1 MLAFD
6 SRWAAYDATSV
17 ANQFIIEYMPSAK
30 GEHVKVYLYGLM
42 LCAQRRE
49 DATVSVIAH
58 DLEMAEEDV
67 QAAFRHWEY
76 AGLVERVRDEG
87 GEYRYIHPI
96 WRSFMA
102 GERGEDAAFQAFME
116 DLYAAFGGQRDLHG
130 AEKRKALEWVE
141 ELRLPPEVV
150 LVLVKHLISTQGMNF
165 RFGGKNPER
174 LAQLLADGKAA
185 TVDDALEILSQDQEI
200 ERGAAEVLRRFR
212 LRRQPSQDETD
223 LYRKWRRDWGFSR
236 EAIIAACAETV
247 KGSPNFAYLDGI
259 LSGIRARAGAADADA
274 VRRDQ
279 QETDQVH
286 EFLRSLG
293 AQGVALS
300 EGTRAVY
307 RELRGLYPHEVL
319 LTAARECAVQGKG
332 LDETELLLRSWKSRG
347 LETAEAV
354 DAYLRPYHA
363 RRALLQ
369 KLGDQWGLRRAPQ
382 GKAHHDM
389 AQKWL
394 ETYGFSEEL
403 IIHCA
408 AWSADAD
415 KNMPYLDKLLT
426 ALHEAGVRDI
436 AGADAQRA
444 RYKASPAAQPGR
456 PEKKVTAQ
464 QYEQRDYSQKAPT
477 PLPDWLLQGMKE
489 MEHTDV

>member
-49 DATVSVIAH
+49 DASVEVIAH
-58 DLEMAEEDV
+58 DLEMNEEDV

-102 GERGEDAAFQAFME
+102 GERGEDPAFQAFME
-116 DLYAAFGGQRDLHG
+116 GLYAAFGGQRDLHG

-174 LAQLLADGKAA
+174 LAQLLADEKAV
-185 TVDDALEILSQDQEI
+185 TVDDALEILARDQDI
-200 ERGAAEVLRRFR
+200 EDGVREVLRRFR
-212 LRRQPSQDETD
+212 LRRQPSQDEVD

-236 EAIIAACAETV
+236 EAILAACAETV
-247 KGSPNFAYLDGI
+247 KGSPNLAYLDGV
-259 LSGIRARAGAADADA
+259 LSGIRARAGAADTDA

-279 QETDQVH
+279 EESEQIH
-286 EFLRSLG
+286 AFLRTLG
-293 AQGVALS
+293 APGVTLN
-300 EGTRAVY
+300 EGTRAAY
-307 RELRGLYPHEVL
+307 RELRRLYPHEVL
-319 LTAARECAVQGKG
+319 LAAARECATQGKG
-332 LDETELLLRSWKSRG
+332 LDDAELLLRSWKARG
-347 LETAEAV
+347 LETAGDVE
-354 DAYLRPYHA
+354 AYLRPYHA

-369 KLGDQWGLRRAPQ
+369 KLGEAWGKRAPQ
-382 GKAHHDM
+382 GRAHHDM

-394 ETYGFSEEL
+394 ETYGFPEEL
-403 IIHCA
+403 ILHCA
-408 AWSADAD
+408 AWSADAER
-415 KNMPYLDKLLT
+415 NMPYLDKLLT
-426 ALHEAGVRDI
+426 ALHELGVRDV
-436 AGADAQRA
+436 AGAEAQRA
-444 RYKASPAAQPGR
+444 RYRAAQGAPASR
-456 PEKKVTAQ
+456 PERRVSAQ
-464 QYEQRDYSQKAPT
+464 QYEQRDYSQKAPA
-477 PLPDWLLQGMKE
+477 PMPDWLIEGMKE
-489 MEHTDV
+489 MEHIDV

>member
-17 ANQFIIEYMPSAK
+17 ANQFIIEFMPSAK

-49 DATVSVIAH
+49 DATVAAIAH
-58 DLEMAEEDV
+58 DLEMTEEDV

-76 AGLVERVRDEG
+76 AGLVERVRDDG

-102 GERGEDAAFQAFME
+102 GQQQEDPAFHAFME
-116 DLYAAFGGQRDLHG
+116 DLYAAFGGKRELHG

-174 LAQLLADGKAA
+174 LAQLLADEKAA
-185 TVDDALEILSQDQEI
+185 TVEDALEILDRDHEI

-212 LRRQPSQDETD
+212 QRRQPSQDESD
-223 LYRKWRRDWGFSR
+223 LYRKWRREWGFSQ
-236 EAIIAACAETV
+236 EAILAACAETV
-247 KGSPNFAYLDGI
+247 KGAPNFAYLDGI
-259 LSGIRARAGAADADA
+259 LGGICTRAGAADTEAI
-274 VRRDQ
+274 RRDQ
-279 QETDQVH
+279 EESEQIH
-286 EFLRSLG
+286 AFLRALG
-293 AQGVALS
+293 ALGVTLN

-319 LTAARECAVQGKG
+319 LAAARECATQGKG
-332 LDETELLLRSWKSRG
+332 LDDAELLLRSWKARG

-354 DAYLRPYHA
+354 EAYLRPYHA
-363 RRALLQ
+363 RRVLLQ
-369 KLGDQWGLRRAPQ
+369 KLGETWGKRAPQ
-382 GKAHHDM
+382 GRTHHDTV
-389 AQKWL
+389 QKWL
-394 ETYGFSEEL
+394 ETYGFPEEL
-403 IIHCA
+403 ILHCA
-408 AWSADAD
+408 AWSVDAE
-415 KNMPYLDKLLT
+415 KNMSYLDKLLT
-426 ALHEAGVRDI
+426 ALHETGIRDI

-444 RYKASPAAQPGR
+444 RYRAAQGAKPAR
-456 PEKKVTAQ
+456 QVSAQ
-464 QYEQRDYSQKAPT
+464 QYEQRDYSQKPAAPM
-477 PLPDWLLQGMKE
+477 PDWLIEGMKE
-489 MEHTDV
+489 MEHIDV